1 MTKEDLNTYA
11 MKVTQASRS
20 GLIVLIYEIAAAYI
34 DDALKAHAAGDI
46 EEFRESLRK
55 ARGFISELASSLD
68 MKYEISARLLGI
80 YLFMNR
86 TLNMDDIKG
95 VTKDLDRI
103 RDMLLK
109 LRGAFETVSKSDNSG
124 PVMEN
129 AQKVYE
135 GLTYGKD
142 SSANTYTDT
151 AGRGYKA

>member
-34 DDALKAHAAGDI
+34 VDALKAHTAGDI
-46 EEFRESLRK
+46 EEFRKNLRK

-68 MKYEISARLLGI
+68 MKYEISARLLSI

-95 VTKDLDRI
+95 VTTDLERI
-103 RDMLLK
+103 RDMLLN
-109 LRGAFETVSKSDNSG
+109 LRGAFETVSKNDTSG

-151 AGRGYKA
+151 TGRGYKA